1 MDIGYNKNY
10 INIWGES
17 MVQTVIIAGLILT
30 VLNLV
35 VNAVILRAN
44 KNSQACYYL
53 SFFFIIVG
61 LLLLA
66 VASVLPKADLLGA
79 GFGGWGIA
87 SLFAA
92 AISFMITSILD
103 AYQNVEA

>member
-1 MDIGYNKNY
+1 
-10 INIWGES
+10 

-53 SFFFIIVG
+53 SFFFVIVG

-66 VASVLPKADLLGA
+66 VASVLPKVDLLGA

-87 SLFAA
+87 SLFSA
-92 AISFMITSILD
+92 AIAFMITSILD
-103 AYQNVEA
+103 TYQNVEA